1 MPDATVRPAP
11 SQETAPRRLPAVPVP
26 GTRESLPSWISR
38 IALAYGIHQS
48 DVLQAL
54 GLSTR
59 GEMRPTTAGLA
70 LSPCSVP
77 AIHRATGI
85 AAETISGMLLSRF
98 AATALPN
105 LPSPPYLRP
114 GVLTAW
120 AVGAWVLR
128 RHSNFCPHCLARD
141 GQWRL
146 EWKLPWSFICLEHMV
161 YLRNRCPRC
170 QRVQSGLPWGWD
182 GRVCRLRWPSLE
194 VSPSDHIPHPHCD
207 GATVCRGRLD
217 QGVAIPVTDPL
228 VLEGQKRLMRWLYG
242 TAEESAAATE
252 FVSLTALAAQRL
264 TSTMLLRAQDELR
277 SAHRP
282 FQPRNAELA
291 YAWTDPLH
299 MAGAAHAAQRLAAR
313 LYRPERAVQWLL
325 IKQPLNHLTERSRY
339 LWGTS
344 LVFGPFHHR
353 TEHMRQ
359 ALESKLVALPYQGPA
374 YINTLC
380 PYRVH
385 PVAWTVNRPDPRG
398 PQ

>member
-1 MPDATVRPAP
+1 
-11 SQETAPRRLPAVPVP
+11 
-26 GTRESLPSWISR
+26 
-38 IALAYGIHQS
+38 
-48 DVLQAL
+48 
-54 GLSTR
+54 
-59 GEMRPTTAGLA
+59 
-70 LSPCSVP
+70 
-77 AIHRATGI
+77 
-85 AAETISGMLLSRF
+85 MLLSRF

-105 LPSPPYLRP
+105 LPSPPYLHP

-120 AVGAWVLR
+120 AVGAWALR
-128 RHSNFCPHCLARD
+128 RHSNDHT
-141 GQWRL
+141 
-146 EWKLPWSFICLEHMV
+146 
-161 YLRNRCPRC
+161 PRPP
-170 QRVQSGLPWGWD
+170 R
-182 GRVCRLRWPSLE
+182 
-194 VSPSDHIPHPHCD
+194 D

-217 QGVAIPVTDPL
+217 QGVAMPVTDPL

-242 TAEESAAATE
+242 TAEESAAETE
-252 FVSLTALAAQRL
+252 FASLTALAAQRL
-264 TSTMLLRAQDELR
+264 TSTMLLRARDELR

-282 FQPRNAELA
+282 LQSRSAELA

-299 MAGAAHAAQRLAAR
+299 MAGAAHVAQRLAAR

-359 ALESKLVALPYQGPA
+359 ALESELVALPYQGPA
-374 YINTLC
+374 YINTLS